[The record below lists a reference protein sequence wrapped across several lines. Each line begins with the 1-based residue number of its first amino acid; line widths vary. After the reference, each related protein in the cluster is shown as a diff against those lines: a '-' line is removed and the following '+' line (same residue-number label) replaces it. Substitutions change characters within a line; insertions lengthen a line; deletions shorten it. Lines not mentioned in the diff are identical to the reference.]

1 MLFEFFFFFLSEYQ
15 KKKES
20 TDKWNNM
27 PIHKKLHS
35 FMSSKLNNMKYGL
48 QQIYMA
54 VTVILEMHDPQQ
66 PSHDPQMEKKEE
78 L

>member
-1 MLFEFFFFFLSEYQ
+1 
-15 KKKES
+15 
-20 TDKWNNM
+20 
-27 PIHKKLHS
+27 
-35 FMSSKLNNMKYGL
+35 MSSKLNNMKYGL